1 MTLSASLSWWLPFY
15 FFDPTFSSWPS
26 DSSHLPIF
34 HIHLGVKHL
43 KDNGAKAELLT
54 YSPPC
59 SISLPLPQYIIFN
72 KWHQVHPTAWSK
84 VGIIYDLCLSFT
96 AYIQCISKYHQFYFQ
111 NIILIQPF
119 RTDPLH
125 SRPRLK
131 HQSIALAW
139 PKPRLPAL
147 PPGQWLWPHTWY
159 TVQLQGHR
167 PHQLQGED
175 APEVVLHTDLTCFR
189 PVYSPWSKNFKF
201 KSKRI
206 AALLRTPQHCLSH
219 L

>member
-1 MTLSASLSWWLPFY
+1 MTTILFLW
-15 FFDPTFSSWPS
+15 
-26 DSSHLPIF
+26 SHLLLLTFRLISFAYF
-34 HIHLGVKHL
+34 HVHVGMKHL

-54 YSPPC
+54 YSPRC
-59 SISLPLPQYIIFN
+59 SISLPLPQYITFS
-72 KWHQVHPTAWSK
+72 KWHQVHPTTWSK

-119 RTDPLH
+119 LPDPLH
-125 SRPRLK
+125 SHPC
-131 HQSIALAW
+131 HQSFALAW
-139 PKPRLPAL
+139 PNPFLPAL
-147 PPGQWLWPHTWY
+147 PPGQWLWSHTWY
-159 TVQLQGHR
+159 TVQLQGHC
-167 PHQLQGED
+167 PHQFQCED
-175 APEVVLHTDLTCFR
+175 APEVVLHSDLTCFL

-206 AALLRTPQHCLSH
+206 AALLRMPQHCLSH